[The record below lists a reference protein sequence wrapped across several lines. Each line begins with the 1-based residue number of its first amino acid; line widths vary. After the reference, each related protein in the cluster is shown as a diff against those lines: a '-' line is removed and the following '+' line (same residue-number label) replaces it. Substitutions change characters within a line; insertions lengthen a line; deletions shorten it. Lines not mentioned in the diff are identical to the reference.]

1 MRDTHRQEVLRP
13 DQEGDPMVSNYSSR
27 TNRLVG
33 LTMLTASL
41 AVAGCGS
48 GGLSAD
54 AGEDFSVNRG
64 EAPEFDGCGS
74 EGDNLSFRWTIVE
87 APADMADDVGKVIR
101 SSIQDCTFT
110 LESDM
115 EVADVGVWV
124 IEMTVTDGETIE
136 TDQVTVT
143 VS

>member
-1 MRDTHRQEVLRP
+1 MGAIVAL
-13 DQEGDPMVSNYSSR
+13 
-27 TNRLVG
+27 
-33 LTMLTASL
+33 ASL
-41 AVAGCGS
+41 AGCGG

-54 AGEDFSVNRG
+54 AGEDFTVAMG

-74 EGDNLSFRWTIVE
+74 GGDGLTYTWTIVE
-87 APADMADDVGKVIR
+87 APESMADDVGKVLR
-101 SSIQDCTFT
+101 DSIGDCSFT

-115 EVADVGVWV
+115 EVADVGTWV
-124 IEMTVTDGETIE
+124 IELTTTDRTDTA

>member
-1 MRDTHRQEVLRP
+1 MA
-13 DQEGDPMVSNYSSR
+13 SNHNSR
-27 TNRLVG
+27 TTRLLG
-33 LTMLTASL
+33 LTMLIASL
-41 AVAGCGS
+41 AAAGCGS

-54 AGEDFSVNRG
+54 AGEDFSVDQG

-74 EGDNLSFRWTIVE
+74 AGDNLSYQWTIVE

-101 SSIQDCTFT
+101 ESIQDCSFT

-124 IEMTVTDGETIE
+124 IELTVTDGDQTE